1 MKAEC
6 RTIKV
11 TRGLRRSLAVC
22 ACAATLLHGAPA
34 EDVVDLKGH
43 QGSVLCLAASPQRRF
58 GPAGDFTLL
67 ASGGADG
74 TLQLWEIAWVNRQ
87 TSGKEIRSLAG
98 HAGAVT
104 SVAFSADGLTLASGG
119 ADGSVRLWN
128 VASGSELG
136 TLHGH
141 AGEVTAVLFAP
152 DGKLLASAGADGYVR
167 LWEASI
173 GKERQAPIRPG
184 GPIRSLAQSDDGK
197 LLASGGDDG
206 HLRLWSL
213 PEGRELRTLRGHTA
227 AVRSVAFNPNGSA
240 VVSGGADGTVRM
252 WERSTGEQVRTLH
265 GHAGP
270 VESVAFTR
278 DGSLVASGSADGT
291 VRFWAAHNGLAL
303 RTLRAPAVRPVR
315 TLAFFW
321 RGNGLAIADD
331 GGTLALWEVGLKKEI
346 RLPDGRTVTSQSGLR
361 PQQVIF
367 ILDTESGR
375 LQRIGPGGRPVWSPD
390 GRFLAFG
397 SESHDQR
404 DSGYSIWDGT
414 DVRRH
419 GRSSSAPVAM
429 TLGSSFL
436 VVAQFG
442 RFDDKGDLI
451 TGDVPQRLVIHE
463 LVSGATRTLNL
474 AAKRRGR
481 EQWAQHSG
489 PFAVAPS
496 GEAIAIVFQA
506 GRGDLHIHPRILRSE
521 VAVVRPD
528 GSLLRR
534 IQGGAPLRF
543 LTTGELAIEDQSA
556 FPVPLDAI
564 SLDTGGRRRLFT
576 VPSRFFDLSADGRLA
591 YMAYEKEGKAVWVWD
606 AGGSPRRLTDGE
618 FPALSADGSRVAF
631 GRRGPDRYKGQ
642 GTWEAALYVARIADG
657 VVRRYELAGAA
668 LAPPEPSESGGFWA
682 WAPDGR
688 RVALTLEEPPP

>member
-1 MKAEC
+1 MGDAC
-6 RTIKV
+6 IASAGS
-11 TRGLRRSLAVC
+11 RGLRRCLLAL
-22 ACAATLLHGAPA
+22 ATTAALVQGGAG
-34 EDVVDLKGH
+34 EDVVELKGH
-43 QGSVLCLAASPQRRF
+43 QGSVLCLAASPQRRL

-74 TLQLWEIAWVNRQ
+74 TLRLWEIARVNRQ
-87 TSGKEIRSLAG
+87 ASGREIRRLAG
-98 HAGAVT
+98 RAGAVT
-104 SVAFSADGLTLASGG
+104 NVAFSADGLTLASAGT
-119 ADGSVRLWN
+119 DGSVRLWN

-136 TLHGH
+136 TLRGH
-141 AGEVTAVLFAP
+141 AGEVTAVLLAP
-152 DGKLLASAGADGYVR
+152 DGKLLVSAGVDGAIR

-173 GKERQAPIRPG
+173 GRERQAPIRPG
-184 GPIRSLAQSDDGK
+184 GPVRSLALSDDGK

-206 HLRLWSL
+206 LVRLWSL
-213 PEGRELRTLRGHTA
+213 PDGRGLRTLHGHTG
-227 AVRSVAFNPNGSA
+227 AVRSLAFNPNGS
-240 VVSGGADGTVRM
+240 VVASGGADGTARM
-252 WERSTGEQVRTLH
+252 WDRSTGEEVRRLD
-265 GHAGP
+265 GHAAP
-270 VESVAFTR
+270 VESVAFTG

-303 RTLRAPAVRPVR
+303 RTLRAPAVQPVR

-321 RGNGLAIADD
+321 RGNGLAFGDD
-331 GGTLALWEVGLKKEI
+331 RGTLALWEVGLKKET

-375 LQRIGPGGRPVWSPD
+375 LQRIGPGWRPVWSPD

-404 DSGYSIWDGT
+404 NSGHSIWDGA

-436 VVAQFG
+436 VVEQFG
-442 RFDDKGDLI
+442 RFDDRGDLI

-496 GEAIAIVFQA
+496 GEAIALVFQA
-506 GRGDLHIHPRILRSE
+506 GRGDPHIHPHILRSE

-534 IQGGAPLRF
+534 IQGGAPVRF
-543 LTTGELAIEDQSA
+543 LATGELAIENQSA

-564 SLDTGGRRRLFT
+564 SLDTGARRRLFT

-591 YMAYEKEGKAVWVWD
+591 YMAYEKEAKAVWVRD
-606 AGGSPRRLTDGE
+606 PGSSPRRLTDGE
-618 FPALSADGSRVAF
+618 FPVLSADGSRVAF
-631 GRRGPDRYKGQ
+631 GRRGPDKYKGSR
-642 GTWEAALYVARIADG
+642 TWEAALYVARIADG
-657 VVRRYELAGAA
+657 TVRRYELAGAA
-668 LAPPEPSESGGFWA
+668 LAPPEPSDSGGFWA

-688 RVALTLEEPPP
+688 RIALTLEEPPP